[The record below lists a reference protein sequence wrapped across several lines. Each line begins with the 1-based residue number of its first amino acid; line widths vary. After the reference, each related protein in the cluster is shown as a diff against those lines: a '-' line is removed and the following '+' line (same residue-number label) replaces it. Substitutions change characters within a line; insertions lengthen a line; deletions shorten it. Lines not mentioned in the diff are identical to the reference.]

1 MRNDLKSYQSEK
13 LESVFIEIIKSNNRN
28 IIVGCV
34 YRHASMEVN
43 EFNSLFLNTLS
54 ENLLSEKNKEIVLLG
69 DFNTDLL
76 KYEKDHNTA
85 DFLDQMYSA
94 SLIPHIT
101 SLTRITSHSRTLID
115 NIFSIDISENAFSG
129 NIVTSISDH
138 LAQFLLLPIDQSK
151 TNNNK
156 NIYQR
161 NFKGFSQQIFFEDI
175 QNLNWDNALE
185 LEKKDIDN
193 SFDKLFLIVETLLDT
208 YAPIQKLTKAE
219 SKLKSKPWL
228 TRGINDFN

>member
-1 MRNDLKSYQSEK
+1 MQENVSSVNIEHCPKEGPNGGALIYVKNDIIYKVRNDLKIYQSEK

-34 YRHASMEVN
+34 YRHPSMEVN

-69 DFNTDLL
+69 DFNIDLL

-94 SLIPHIT
+94 SLVPHIT
-101 SLTRITSHSRTLID
+101 SPTRITSHSRTLID
-115 NIFSIDISENAFSG
+115 NIFSMDISENAVSG
-129 NIVTSISDH
+129 NIAMSISDH
-138 LAQFLLLPIDQSK
+138 LAQFLSLPIDQFK

-156 NIYQR
+156 NIYQC
-161 NFKGFSQQIFFEDI
+161 NFK
-175 QNLNWDNALE
+175 
-185 LEKKDIDN
+185 K
-193 SFDKLFLIVETLLDT
+193 FLSTNI
-208 YAPIQKLTKAE
+208 P
-219 SKLKSKPWL
+219 
-228 TRGINDFN
+228 